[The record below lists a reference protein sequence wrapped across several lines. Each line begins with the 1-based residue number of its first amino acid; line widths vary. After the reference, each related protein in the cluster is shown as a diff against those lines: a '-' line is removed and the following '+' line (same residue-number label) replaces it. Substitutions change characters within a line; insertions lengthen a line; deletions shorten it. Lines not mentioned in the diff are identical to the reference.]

1 MIMIT
6 EENKSKATDNY
17 VIKDGILEKIFNN
30 EAKVIIPNGIKEIDE
45 YAAYECSKIK
55 TVIIPDSV
63 KKISD
68 YAFCDCRNLEFISI
82 PDSVVSIG
90 SGIIF
95 GTALYNDPQNWDR
108 GVLYVDNHLVDT
120 RNTVSGD
127 YEIKKGTL
135 TIAEGAFMG
144 CTQLT
149 GIVIPDGVKRIEAFT
164 FDSCSSLRSV
174 VLPDSIEYIS
184 DYAFLRCKAL
194 DPKPSVSKKG

>member
-1 MIMIT
+1 MNA
-6 EENKSKATDNY
+6 EKNKYVAKNF
-17 VIKDGILEKIFNN
+17 VIKDDVVEKIFDKY
-30 EAKVIIPNGIKEIDE
+30 ASVVIPPGIKEIGD

-63 KKISD
+63 KKIGD
-68 YAFCDCRNLEFISI
+68 YAFCDCRNLELFAI
-82 PDSVVSIG
+82 PHLESIG
-90 SGIIF
+90 TGILF
-95 GTALYNDPQNWDR
+95 GTALYNDPQKWNGD
-108 GVLYVDNHLVDT
+108 VLYVDNHLVDT

>member
-1 MIMIT
+1 MNA
-6 EENKSKATDNY
+6 EKNKYVAKNF
-17 VIKDGILEKIFNN
+17 VIKDDVVEKIFD
-30 EAKVIIPNGIKEIDE
+30 KYTSVVIPPGIKEIDE

-63 KKISD
+63 KKIGD
-68 YAFCDCRNLEFISI
+68 YAFCDCRNLEFITI
-82 PDSVVSIG
+82 PDSVESIG
-90 SGIIF
+90 AGILF

-120 RNTVSGD
+120 RNTVSGI

-144 CTQLT
+144 CAQLT

-164 FDSCSSLRSV
+164 FHGCSSLCSV
-174 VLPDSIEYIS
+174 TLPDSIEYIS

-194 DPKPSVSKKG
+194 DSKPSVPKKG